1 MIMDLIKERA
11 LEKSPFCVGLD
22 LRMDQIPT
30 EIKTSFEKKGDMLF
44 AYAKE
49 AIDMS
54 KEYAACYKVQIA
66 CYEAEGLEGMKAY
79 SDILAYIR
87 SIGEIVIGDVKR
99 GDIGSTAGLYAKG
112 HFTGDFESDIVT
124 LSPYMGKDAISPYF
138 KYFESGKG
146 AFVLGKTSNE
156 GSLDF
161 QDLKIGDETLYEK
174 VLNKIKEWSKEL
186 DIQCEYSPIGAVVG
200 VNEAKELKSLKETT
214 KGIYL
219 LIPGYGAQ
227 GASIED
233 IRELIYESKNGV
245 VNVSRGYTAGI
256 SDSIDFR
263 KELRERA
270 QRLSKELIGCIR

>member
-11 LEKSPFCVGLD
+11 LSRSPFCVGID
-22 LRMDQIPT
+22 LRMDQVPT
-30 EIKTSFEKKGDMLF
+30 EIKNSFDKKGDMLF

-49 AIDMS
+49 AIDIS
-54 KEYAACYKVQIA
+54 REYAACYKVQIA

-79 SDILAYIR
+79 SDILSYIR
-87 SIGEIVIGDVKR
+87 SLDEIVIGDVKR

-112 HFTGDFESDIVT
+112 HFTGDFECDVVT

-138 KYFESGKG
+138 KYFEKGKG

-161 QDLKIGDETLYEK
+161 QDFKIGDETLYEK
-174 VLNKIKEWSKEL
+174 VLKKIKEWSNEL
-186 DIQCEYSPIGAVVG
+186 NIKSEYSPIGAVVG
-200 VNEAKELKSLKETT
+200 VNEAKELKRLKEMT
-214 KGIYL
+214 KDIYL

-233 IRELIYESKNGV
+233 IRELIYENKNGV

-256 SDSIDFR
+256 ADVGDFR
-263 KELRERA
+263 KELKERA
-270 QRLSKELIGCIR
+270 QRLSKELRLCIK